1 MRKLKKLSEKDKI
14 DNTYLLL
21 YSTGLIAISL
31 LILQDFISTGVSDI
45 AIFIA
50 LIAFSLALPLLVG
63 AVILYRV
70 QVEYGYYSYSVPYVI
85 AVLTFALGSVCALIG
100 IDATFWHISWIAG
113 IVFVVVTIVAFLIF
127 GSAMPPYE
135 EVERLKR
142 EEAEREKALE

>member
-1 MRKLKKLSEKDKI
+1 MSKLRKLSEKDKI
-14 DNTYLLL
+14 DNTYLIL

-31 LILQDFISTGVSDI
+31 IILQDFISTGVSDI
-45 AIFIA
+45 PIFIS
-50 LIAFSLALPLLVG
+50 LIAFSIALPLLVG

-70 QVEYGYYSYSVPYVI
+70 QVEYGYHSYSVRYVI
-85 AVLTFALGSVCALIG
+85 AVVTSVLGLFCALIG

-113 IVFVVVTIVAFLIF
+113 IVFLVVTIVTFLIF

-142 EEAEREKALE
+142 EEAEREKAVE